1 MVVHRRRRRRQQ
13 RLQAARTTTTTTTTK
28 MKNNGDSDSSVRLQP
43 RFIAKDMNIV
53 DSSDDARREGKD
65 IMIRTCRSVH
75 VRDRSISAV
84 AEASIRVKCQSTD
97 GGGVV
102 FECACVLLQSYASDD
117 DERGRD
123 RGKSLEEP

>member
-1 MVVHRRRRRRQQ
+1 MTDGGASAATAAAAATASGEDDDDDDEDEEQWRQRQQ
-13 RLQAARTTTTTTTTK
+13 RTLAAALY
-28 MKNNGDSDSSVRLQP
+28 S
-43 RFIAKDMNIV
+43 KDMNIV